1 MGEIVAAIGTSH
13 SPYAFTRPP
22 DEKPEEIDLSIE
34 AMKELGRC
42 LDESKPDV
50 IIYIGNDHLETFS
63 MTCMPTFA
71 LIAGNYAH
79 AEWAGR
85 EFKLPVHREMAEDL
99 LEKLIGRGFDMAY
112 SEDAVLGH
120 SFAVPFEYLIG
131 GRQIPIIPIFAN
143 VYLPPLPS
151 PQRCAALGKAIAEI
165 VKGRSERVA
174 VVASGGMSH
183 YPGTRKYHHP
193 EFDFDRW
200 LITQFEAGN
209 TDALLNMTVQ
219 QLDEAGNTEMLAW
232 SILFG
237 AMGKHVGELIHYIP
251 TWHHGLA
258 YMRFLPARPHK
269 NSAFEAAK
277 KERGGLQFKDQGYA
291 FYKHPPAHAY
301 ELNRLL
307 FDIRNDGTLREKVVD
322 ETNAVAETYKLGT
335 AQKTALRA
343 LVEVGE
349 GKKLVSDYCEAL
361 VDAGAHPLQALMSL
375 HAVNSLVHKK
385 RKAQPPKAPGQN

>member
-22 DEKPEEIDLSIE
+22 DEKPEEIDRSIE
-34 AMKELGRC
+34 CMQELGKV
-42 LDESKPDV
+42 LDEAKPDV
-50 IIYIGNDHLETFS
+50 IIYIGNDHIETFS

-71 LIAGNYAH
+71 IIAGNYAH

-99 LEKLIGRGFDMAY
+99 LERLIAAGFDMAY

-120 SFAVPFEYLIG
+120 SFAIPFEYVLG
-131 GRQIPIIPIFAN
+131 GRKIPIIPVFAN

-151 PQRCAALGKAIAEI
+151 PRRCEALGKAIADI
-165 VKGRSERVA
+165 VKTRKERVA
-174 VVASGGMSH
+174 IIASGGMSH

-200 LITQFEAGN
+200 MLTQLEAGN
-209 TDALLNMTVQ
+209 PDPLLDMTVV

-232 SILFG
+232 SVLFG
-237 AMGKHVGELIHYIP
+237 AIGRQPGELIDYIP

-269 NSAFEAAK
+269 NSVFEAAK
-277 KERGGLQFKDQGYA
+277 KERGGMEFKDQGYA
-291 FYKHPPAHAY
+291 FYQHPPAHAY
-301 ELNRLL
+301 DLNRLL
-307 FDIRNDGTLREKVVD
+307 FDVRHDGGLRERVVD
-322 ETNAVAETYKLGT
+322 ATDTVADAYNLET
-335 AQKTALRA
+335 AQRKAIRA
-343 LVEVGE
+343 FVEVGE

-361 VDAGAHPLQALMSL
+361 VDAGAHPLTALMSL

-385 RKAQPPKAPGQN
+385 RKMAKG